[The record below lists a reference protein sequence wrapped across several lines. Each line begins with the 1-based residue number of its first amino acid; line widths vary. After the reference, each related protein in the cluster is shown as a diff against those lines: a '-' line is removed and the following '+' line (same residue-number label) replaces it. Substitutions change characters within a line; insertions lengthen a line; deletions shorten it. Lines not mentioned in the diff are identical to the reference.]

1 MRNIPL
7 AATAATL
14 EALPG
19 RVENVHISF
28 RDGYS
33 KCFTPPLAEVHCP
46 RDVIAAATEDH
57 SYLLETH

>member
-14 EALPG
+14 KALPG
-19 RVENVHISF
+19 RVGNVHISF
-28 RDGYS
+28 RDGCS

-57 SYLLETH
+57 SYLLKTH

>member
-19 RVENVHISF
+19 RVGNVRISL
-28 RDGYS
+28 RDGCS

-46 RDVIAAATEDH
+46 RDVIAAVTEDH
-57 SYLLETH
+57 TF